1 MATVSRSALVSY
13 SAEQMFDLVA
23 DVPSYPE
30 FLPLCA
36 GASANEV
43 DGATLATVD
52 MSVAGIK
59 KSFTTR
65 NTNSR
70 PARIELELVDGPFS
84 ELEGTWVFENLG
96 DAGSK
101 VSLEL
106 EFEFGS
112 RLLAAAVG
120 PVFEKLSNSMIDA
133 FTERAGVVYGGDE

>member
-13 SAEQMFDLVA
+13 TAEQMFDLVA

-36 GASANEV
+36 GASANEA
-43 DGATLATVD
+43 DGATLATVE
-52 MSVAGIK
+52 MSVAGLK

-65 NTNSR
+65 NTNMR
-70 PARIELELVDGPFS
+70 PDRIELELVDGPFS
-84 ELEGTWVFENLG
+84 ELEGTWIFENLG
-96 DAGSK
+96 DDGSK

-133 FTERAGVVYGGDE
+133 FTERAGVVYGGGH

>member
-1 MATVSRSALVSY
+1 MAKVSRSALVTY

-36 GASANEV
+36 GASSTQEGEDV
-43 DGATLATVD
+43 LATVE
-52 MSVAGIK
+52 MSVAGLK

-70 PARIELELVDGPFS
+70 PSRIDLKLVDGPFS
-84 ELEGTWVFENLG
+84 ELDGSWVFENLG
-96 DAGSK
+96 DSGSK

-106 EFEFGS
+106 DFEFGS

-133 FTERAGVVYGGDE
+133 FTERAGVVYGGHG

>member
-1 MATVSRSALVSY
+1 MPGIRETRRLPY

-36 GASANEV
+36 GASSNEV
-43 DGATLATVD
+43 DGATLATVE
-52 MSVAGIK
+52 MSVAGLK

-65 NTNSR
+65 NTNTR
-70 PARIELELVDGPFS
+70 PGRIELELVDGPFS
-84 ELEGTWVFENLG
+84 ELEGTWIFENLG
-96 DAGSK
+96 DDGSK

-133 FTERAGVVYGGDE
+133 FTERAGVVYGGQG

>member
-1 MATVSRSALVSY
+1 MAKVSRSALVPF

-36 GASANEV
+36 GAAASEE
-43 DGATLATVD
+43 GADVLATVE
-52 MSVAGIK
+52 MSVAGLK

-65 NTNSR
+65 NTNVR
-70 PARIELELVDGPFS
+70 PDRIDLQLVDGPFS
-84 ELEGTWVFENLG
+84 ELEGSWVFENLG
-96 DAGSK
+96 DDGSK

-133 FTERAGVVYGGDE
+133 FTQRAGVVYGGQN